1 MRRTKNKSEKG
12 KRIEKKFSLELK
24 KFFPSA
30 ETEIKP
36 RIINLKKDF
45 WGLFDGLTFI
55 KSKRKYIFWQIK
67 SKRISKKEFNF
78 FWQKAKIFESN
89 SIKILLIENYNFKL
103 RIYFNNQK
111 ENYLTKIKD
120 LKKII

>member
-1 MRRTKNKSEKG
+1 MGKLKNKSKKG
-12 KRIEKKFSLELK
+12 KKIEKNFSLELK
-24 KFFPSA
+24 KIFPSA

-55 KSKRKYIFWQIK
+55 KSKKIYIFWQIK
-67 SKRISKKEFNF
+67 SKKISKREFNS
-78 FWQKAKIFESN
+78 FWQKAKIFKNN
-89 SIKILLIENYNFKL
+89 SIKILLIENYNFHLK
-103 RIYFNNQK
+103 IFFNNKK
-111 ENYLTKIKD
+111 ENYLIKLKD